1 MLKLTEILILQLG
14 ELPEGEKN
22 GILEQLDT
30 AERAAMEEKLE
41 TSYRQ
46 IREYQDTLFQSQEQ
60 MDGARAFIESSEVS
74 CPRQISSVIR
84 PNYAVMHPVMHTVSC
99 KQIRTLH
106 LWSPCT
112 HQGKT
117 KH

>member
-1 MLKLTEILILQLG
+1 MAKNVQILILQLG

-22 GILEQLDT
+22 GILEQLDN

-74 CPRQISSVIR
+74 CPRQISSKISS
-84 PNYAVMHPVMHTVSC
+84 NYVVMHPVVCIIMA
-99 KQIRTLH
+99 
-106 LWSPCT
+106 PCI
-112 HQGKT
+112 
-117 KH
+117 